1 LAEARRSGRL
11 WRDILLLPPALA
23 YVVVERVFWAG
34 AKSLL
39 VQAARIDAVAA
50 VQVRLERLPAW
61 VVLPMFLVPEVF
73 SHVGGFWA
81 SYLLVRREWV
91 GALLVGGLVKGTATL
106 AEVWIY
112 QSCEGTLLSVQ
123 WFAWVHGQFMRGR
136 DWVAERLLGGRN
148 GIARRFRALRMLVAI
163 KLGLQKK

>member
-1 LAEARRSGRL
+1 
-11 WRDILLLPPALA
+11 
-23 YVVVERVFWAG
+23 
-34 AKSLL
+34 
-39 VQAARIDAVAA
+39 
-50 VQVRLERLPAW
+50 
-61 VVLPMFLVPEVF
+61 MFLVPEVF